1 MKKHSMTARFLTF
14 SNCFMFLSFRL
25 QVSVLLGITVALSAT
40 AMPAQTTKSQNR
52 QQTTD
57 SKNLTAKGIEA
68 FQQGDDATSRALL
81 ESALKSNSNNGEAH
95 TFLGILDDKSGDLK
109 NAEIHFAKA
118 AQIAPNSAS
127 ARNNYGAI
135 LLRLNRL
142 REAKTQFEESLKLD
156 AKQPNALINLAQI
169 YFNENTPES
178 LKISATLFE
187 KADALAPDVAVAR
200 SLIIIALRLNDPS
213 RAAKYYGVYTDYLT
227 KDDSKMNAAMRAEL
241 GDALLEANLLNEA
254 EKELSSA
261 LLLEPSNTNTILNL
275 GRVYL
280 SRNDVKSAGRTLETA
295 VARNYATAAIYS
307 LLAVVYEKSG
317 HYENAIPAMRLALQL
332 EPNSEKYHYQ
342 YGIILTKTFAP
353 AAAII
358 RVKEAL
364 NLFPNSSRLWLA
376 LGLAHINSD
385 EYDNAIKALTRAV
398 ELDPKFAQA
407 YAYIGLIHDHT
418 GQYEEAIK
426 MYERALQINSN
437 LAVVHQMLAAL
448 LLKQKDSNDSQ
459 IENELK
465 KAVAIDAK
473 FTPAYMT
480 LGKLYIRMEKWSDA
494 AVALEKAV
502 QFDPELVEG
511 YYHLARVYT
520 RLNRKTEAQAILTK
534 FKAVNESQKEKSDKD
549 FRELT
554 RRLAEV
560 RF

>member
-1 MKKHSMTARFLTF
+1 MKKHSMTARSLKF
-14 SNCFMFLSFRL
+14 SNCFMFLPFRL
-25 QVSVLLGITVALSAT
+25 RVSVLICVAVVLSA
-40 AMPAQTTKSQNR
+40 AMTQAQTAKVQNR

-68 FQQGDDATSRALL
+68 FQQGDDVASRSLL
-81 ESALKSNSNNGEAH
+81 ENALKSNPNNVEAH
-95 TFLGILDDKSGDLK
+95 TFLGILDDKSGNLK

-118 AQIAPNSAS
+118 AQLAPNSAS

-135 LLRLNRL
+135 LLRLSRS
-142 REAKTQFEESLKLD
+142 REAKTQFEASLRLD

-178 LKISATLFE
+178 LRNSAMLFE
-187 KADALAPDVAVAR
+187 KADNLTPDVAVAR
-200 SLIIIALRLNDPS
+200 SLIIIALRLNDS
-213 RAAKYYGVYTDYLT
+213 TRAAKYYGIYTDYLT
-227 KDDSKMNAAMRAEL
+227 KDESKINAVMRAEL
-241 GDALLEANLLNEA
+241 GDALLEANLLNES
-254 EKELSSA
+254 EKELSAA
-261 LLLEPSNTNTILNL
+261 LALEPSNTNAVLNL

-280 SRNDVKSAGRTLETA
+280 LRNDVKSAGRTLETA

-358 RVKEAL
+358 RIKEAL
-364 NLFPNSSRLWLA
+364 KLFPDSSRLWLA

-385 EYDNAIKALTRAV
+385 EYDEAIKALTRAI
-398 ELDPKFAQA
+398 ELDPKFSQA
-407 YAYIGLIHDHT
+407 YAYIGLIRDHT
-418 GQYEEAIK
+418 GQYEEALK
-426 MYERALQINSN
+426 MYERALQSDSN

-448 LLKQKDSNDSQ
+448 LLKQKDSDDNR
-459 IENELK
+459 IEDELK

-502 QFDPELVEG
+502 QFDRELVEG

-534 FKAVNESQKEKSDKD
+534 FKTVNESQKEKSDKD